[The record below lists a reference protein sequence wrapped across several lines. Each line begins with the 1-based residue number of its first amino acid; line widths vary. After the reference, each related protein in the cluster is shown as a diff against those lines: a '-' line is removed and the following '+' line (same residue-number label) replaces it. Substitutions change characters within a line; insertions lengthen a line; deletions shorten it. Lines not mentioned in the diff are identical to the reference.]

1 MKIFGR
7 IAVILLIV
15 LVVAGVLAYADGA
28 SLPVNHSVSVTG
40 TVQAPPEKVF
50 AIIAN
55 VANGASW
62 RPAVKSVTVLAPDND
77 RDHWIEDIGHGQK
90 MTFLATRTEAPS
102 RRDVLLDD
110 PNASYGGTWT
120 YELTPGPSPASTTL
134 HITETGFIHPPLY
147 RFMMAHIFG
156 PASNLDQYMA
166 DIQAAAGK
174 P

>member
-110 PNASYGGTWT
+110 PNASYGGTWI
-120 YELTPGPSPASTTL
+120 L
-134 HITETGFIHPPLY
+134 
-147 RFMMAHIFG
+147 
-156 PASNLDQYMA
+156 
-166 DIQAAAGK
+166 
-174 P
+174 